1 MSNMN
6 NVGKGINVLS
16 LFDGVSIGRLAL
28 DRAGFQVD
36 NYFSSEI
43 DKHAIQVTKS
53 NWPETIHVGDVT
65 KLNSSVFPK
74 IDIMFAGF
82 PCQSISN
89 LGKGEGL
96 EGKSGLFWE
105 FVRLKDELKPTYWL
119 VENVSGLKKAIDEIT
134 SVLGIEPIRINSS
147 LMTAQKR
154 DRLYWTNIPNIT
166 QPQDMGISLKDI
178 LEPGLPE
185 QSILT
190 PGRARWVCSEKG
202 QQCFDKRYAVLNPVK
217 ANCLT
222 ARSDGSWNSNYVTRG
237 EQITRLTP
245 IEYERLQGMG
255 FNKQEVEIEVCRQK
269 AVEFVSAVEANPKF
283 LEIVL
288 NAGND
293 KYLEF
298 VSVVKK
304 SMLQNSLQIKSIAL
318 GNADITTPKQINKHN
333 QQTES
338 PMIVNIVE
346 KSVQKLPPKF
356 EGSFVTQSASIYSI
370 EGKIMHLG
378 EEELHQT
385 DKQFTQRTYGKIVLN
400 LFGTETM
407 QNAKDVLS
415 VLNMMEERTTFT
427 TSSRLS
433 FLDTEQMLTIC
444 YWFAKAATDGFI
456 PTKTQKMSLSLN
468 LLDGYTA
475 CIRTSERY
483 KSIGNSW
490 SVPIISHILSFIP
503 QNTLTQEGE
512 SLNMELHQSNSL
524 TQGIH
529 KEAQNER
536 IIKDIPN

>member
-1 MSNMN
+1 MGNMN
-6 NVGKGINVLS
+6 SVDKGINVLS

-28 DRAGFQVD
+28 DRAGFKVD

-43 DKHAIQVTKS
+43 DKHAIQVTAT

-65 KLNSSVFPK
+65 KLDASTLPK

-134 SVLGIEPIRINSS
+134 SVLGVEPIRINSS

-166 QPQDMGISLKDI
+166 QPQDKGIVLKDI

-185 QSILT
+185 LSILT
-190 PGRARWVCSEKG
+190 LGRARWVCSEKG
-202 QQCFDKRYAVLNPVK
+202 QQCFDKRYAVLDPIK

-245 IEYERLQGMG
+245 IEYERLQGM
-255 FNKQEVEIEVCRQK
+255 
-269 AVEFVSAVEANPKF
+269 P
-283 LEIVL
+283 
-288 NAGND
+288 D
-293 KYLEF
+293 
-298 VSVVKK
+298 
-304 SMLQNSLQIKSIAL
+304 
-318 GNADITTPKQINKHN
+318 D
-333 QQTES
+333 
-338 PMIVNIVE
+338 
-346 KSVQKLPPKF
+346 
-356 EGSFVTQSASIYSI
+356 
-370 EGKIMHLG
+370 
-378 EEELHQT
+378 
-385 DKQFTQRTYGKIVLN
+385 
-400 LFGTETM
+400 
-407 QNAKDVLS
+407 
-415 VLNMMEERTTFT
+415 
-427 TSSRLS
+427 
-433 FLDTEQMLTIC
+433 
-444 YWFAKAATDGFI
+444 
-456 PTKTQKMSLSLN
+456 
-468 LLDGYTA
+468 YTA

-503 QNTLTQEGE
+503 QNLLTQEGE
-512 SLNMELHQSNSL
+512 ILNMELHQ
-524 TQGIH
+524 GEY
-529 KEAQNER
+529 KGPQNDRLIE
-536 IIKDIPN
+536 DLPN